1 MSAVTGSEVGTGE
14 RSLDLLVVT
23 QYFWPENFQINLIVR
38 ELVARGHRVT
48 VLTGKPNYPA
58 GKFYEGYS
66 FFGQAE
72 EQWEGARVLRL
83 PLVPRG
89 NNRRLGL
96 LLNYLSF
103 SAIAWLLGPRR
114 LRDARF
120 DAIFVYAPSPLF
132 VGLPALRL
140 QRLWGVPML
149 YWLQDLWPE
158 SVALAGGIQSNL
170 VLNAIAKVVAHIY
183 HGSARVVIQSRAFQ
197 ADVEAAG
204 IPPERIVYFPQT
216 TAAHFRPL
224 PRSEAVEEDKLLP
237 KGFRVMFAGNI
248 GSAQDFGTLLAAAE
262 RLRDHAEIQWII
274 VGDGR
279 RRPWVAAEV
288 RRRGLEHCVH
298 LPGRFPEEA
307 MPRFFAQADALL
319 VTLERKRIY
328 SLTIP
333 TKVQAYL
340 ASGKPIIAGLD
351 GEGARVIEEA
361 GAGLTAPASDPAA
374 LAARVL
380 EMSRLSEA
388 ERAEMGRRAR
398 AYAEREFDKDR
409 LIDGLVATIRQTIA
423 ETR

>member
-1 MSAVTGSEVGTGE
+1 MSAVTGSDVGTSE
-14 RSLDLLVVT
+14 RSLNLLVVT

-58 GKFYEGYS
+58 GRFYEGYS

-72 EQWEGARVLRL
+72 EQWEGAHVLRL
-83 PLVPRG
+83 PLIPRG
-89 NNRRLGL
+89 NNHRLGL

-103 SAIAWLLGPRR
+103 PAIAWFLGPRR

-158 SVALAGGIQSNL
+158 SVALAGGIRSNL

-204 IPPERIVYFPQT
+204 IPPDRIVYFPQT
-216 TAAHFRPL
+216 ATAHFRPL

-298 LPGRFPEEA
+298 LPGLFPEEA

-319 VTLERKRIY
+319 VTLEGKRIY

-423 ETR
+423 EIR